1 MRDPAP
7 LISEAHERVRAHYGP
22 AIGRSRYDVVTPA
35 LIIDREILIAN
46 LAYMQSR
53 LPELRARLRGHVK
66 NHKSPHVA
74 RLQLE
79 HGAFGLCAATVWEA
93 IVMVRAGAHDVL
105 IANQLVNPHKQRAAA
120 LLAREAKIT
129 VNVDDAGDAAA
140 LSAAAVAAG
149 TILGVLVEVDTGMHR
164 AGVDTPEEALAV
176 ARAIQTLPGLRM
188 DGLSGYEGHCS
199 LEMDHEARHAK
210 QEAAMRYFVEVAD
223 FLEAD
228 GVPCLTLSA
237 AG

>member
-93 IVMVRAGAHDVL
+93 IVMVRAGADDVL
-105 IANQLVNPHKQRAAA
+105 IANQLVNPHKQRVAA
-120 LLAREAKIT
+120 LKT
-129 VNVDDAGDAAA
+129 
-140 LSAAAVAAG
+140 
-149 TILGVLVEVDTGMHR
+149 DTDR
-164 AGVDTPEEALAV
+164 L
-176 ARAIQTLPGLRM
+176 LKL
-188 DGLSGYEGHCS
+188 S
-199 LEMDHEARHAK
+199 LELKEYVDKSNENVLSLEVIKKADEIEKLAK
-210 QEAAMRYFVEVAD
+210 SVRDKMK
-223 FLEAD
+223 
-228 GVPCLTLSA
+228 GPN
-237 AG
+237 